1 MPSEAITAAT
11 YTVGTAVAPIVGMS
25 ADAQYVIIENQEP
38 AALTGTLARDGYLYS
53 VAERFTVPQAG
64 TVSFGVTTGSQGL
77 RIEWY
82 ELVSQTSAIEAQLI
96 EGATVSTTGAAIAGY
111 NMNRNVADTF
121 DAVFKS
127 ATAVSG
133 GSAVSKEYLTAD
145 KHSASGGKGTS
156 KILTLKPSVDY
167 AFSFVNLGNQD
178 SECFFQIAFAERYTT
193 PNGSTGSTDVW
204 LGGTAVGDGIR
215 LRGGERIELP
225 MIQGQ
230 TLNAVASNDVQ
241 VGVLRQ
247 D

>member
-1 MPSEAITAAT
+1 MPSEQITAAS
-11 YTVGTAVAPIVGMS
+11 YTVGTASTPIVGMS

-38 AALTGTLARDGYLYS
+38 AANLGTLSRDGYLYG
-53 VAERFTVPQAG
+53 VAQRFTVAQG
-64 TVSFGVTTGSQGL
+64 TSVSFGVTTGANGM

-82 ELVSQTSAIEAQLI
+82 ELVSETSAIEAQLV

-111 NMNRNVADTF
+111 NLNRNVSDSF

-127 ATAVSG
+127 ATSVVG

-145 KHSASGGKGTS
+145 KHSSSGGKGAS
-156 KILTLKPSVDY
+156 KILTLKPSADY
-167 AFSFVNLGNQD
+167 AFKFTNLGNQD
-178 SECFFQIAFAERYTT
+178 SQVFFQVVFAERYTT

-204 LGGTAVGDGIR
+204 LGGTVGDGIR
-215 LRGGERIELP
+215 LRGGERVSLP

-241 VGVLRQ
+241 IGVLRQ